1 MRLRPDD
8 QKDKARSTET
18 SGETVQWRRMASCNC
33 LVLNAEAKKAEGAR
47 GETRRI
53 PRPPKPSEQ
62 EGWLESIVDRKGRR

>member
-47 GETRRI
+47 
-53 PRPPKPSEQ
+53 
-62 EGWLESIVDRKGRR
+62 